1 MNILKLYDEEIKK
14 TNGNVIAI
22 MLVGSHMYQQKGE
35 GKDIDLFVIL
45 DEGSS
50 QTRRIKTINGVEL
63 DINYFPLTL
72 ARSLIDKGEYF
83 FIYELAVRASVLQ
96 DSDEIAEDLIKKARA
111 KYEQGPKLLDKENIC
126 LMRHEADSLIQRT
139 KMETDIVQRNI
150 NALSCLSKLLKAY
163 FEVRGIWCPKEKHIV
178 KAVQENDVALYDMAK
193 EFVISMDT
201 GILDK
206 ISKRVFHNIC
216 VPDELTIEY

>member
-1 MNILKLYDEEIKK
+1 MNILKLYNEEINK

-22 MLVGSHMYQQKGE
+22 LLVGSHLDLQKGE
-35 GKDIDLFVIL
+35 GKDIDIFVIL
-45 DEGSS
+45 EEGSS
-50 QTRRIKTINGVEL
+50 QTRRIKTIDGVEL
-63 DINYFPLTL
+63 DINYFPLKL

-83 FIYELAVRASVLQ
+83 FIYELAERASILQ
-96 DSDEIAEDLIKKARA
+96 DSDEIAEDLIKKASEKYA
-111 KYEQGPKLLDKENIC
+111 KGPKLLDKENIC

-139 KMETDIVQRNI
+139 RMETDIVQRNI
-150 NALSCLSKLLKAY
+150 NAVSCLSKLLKAY

-178 KAVQENDVALYDMAK
+178 KALQEHDEVIYGMAK
-193 EFVISMDT
+193 EFVISMEI

-206 ISKRVFHNIC
+206 ISNRVFHNIY